1 MTKFIILLVLIFI
14 LLTILKKF
22 ITKVRINSSSKA
34 SVDSGVKTPIKEDEN
49 ITDAKFEE
57 LK

>member
-1 MTKFIILLVLIFI
+1 MTKFIIILILIFI

-22 ITKVRINSSSKA
+22 ITKVRINSSSKTYK
-34 SVDSGVKTPIKEDEN
+34 DSGVKAPNKEDEN